1 VAFFLAKTD
10 TAVSEND
17 SKFYTKDRM
26 NDHLF
31 LEKIEIPVTN
41 IDHFLISIL
50 EYILN
55 LIELY
60 MIH

>member
-1 VAFFLAKTD
+1 MAFFLAKTD

-17 SKFYTKDRM
+17 SKYYTKGRVI
-26 NDHLF
+26 DHLF
-31 LEKIEIPVTN
+31 LEKIEITVTN
-41 IDHFLISIL
+41 IDYFLINII
-50 EYILN
+50 EYILS